1 MKKLAKKAWKKA
13 KSQVA
18 KVCQAIAYNKL
29 ALANLVL
36 NAMVLYRVS
45 IIEQKIDQLGTGIAQ
60 SLLILYMNVV
70 IMMSEIAAVLEK
82 VLAIVMGNPA

>member
-13 KSQVA
+13 KAQVA
-18 KVCQAIAYNKL
+18 KIAKAIACNKL

-45 IIEQKIDQLGTGIAQ
+45 VIEEKIDQLGAGIAQ

-70 IMMSEIAAVLEK
+70 IMLSEIASVLEK
-82 VLAIVMGNPA
+82 VLAIVTGNPA